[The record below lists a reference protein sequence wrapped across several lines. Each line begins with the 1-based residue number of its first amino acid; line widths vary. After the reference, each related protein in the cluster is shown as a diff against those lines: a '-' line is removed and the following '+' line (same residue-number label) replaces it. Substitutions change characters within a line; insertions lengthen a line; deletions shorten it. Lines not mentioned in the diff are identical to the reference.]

1 MGHSTRSVRARV
13 ESFAFGGFSF
23 RNVVADF
30 PLGEEG
36 SQGDKEVAGLI
47 GNEILRRFK
56 VIFDYSRKEMI
67 LEPNVHLSDPFPVN
81 APQ

>member
-36 SQGDKEVAGLI
+36 TQGNKEVAGLI